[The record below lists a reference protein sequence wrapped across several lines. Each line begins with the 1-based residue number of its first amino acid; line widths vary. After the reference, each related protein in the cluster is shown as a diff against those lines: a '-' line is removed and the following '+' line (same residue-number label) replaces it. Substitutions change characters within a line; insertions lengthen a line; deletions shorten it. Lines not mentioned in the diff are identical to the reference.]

1 MCLLSPEWWVRG
13 YSSPDTVRVTWAW
26 VEGNPVDG
34 TSLSSLSF
42 YPERTQQQRGPHRG
56 GEWDLLPT
64 WMYWMAAGGKEQ
76 QGSMGRNSPVGK
88 GESGLG
94 SGL

>member
-1 MCLLSPEWWVRG
+1 MCHG
-13 YSSPDTVRVTWAW
+13 TW
-26 VEGNPVDG
+26 VEGNLVDG
-34 TSLSSLSF
+34 TFLLSFSF
-42 YPERTQQQRGPHRG
+42 YPEHTQEQRGPHRD

-64 WMYWMAAGGKEQ
+64 WVYLMAAGRKEQ

-88 GESGLG
+88 GDSGLG